1 MVDKQEIAQVFRSWF
16 DTDSLRFEVN
26 DDGTISGEGLIHTSA
41 KLPRK
46 LPVRFKTFTGSM
58 WLMQTGLDT
67 LEGLPEYLDGDLRVR
82 GNQLSDL
89 KGAPKIITGIFNI
102 IDNPLE
108 SLEGFPNSVTTVIL
122 DDDPKL
128 PMLRLLNASEITIKG
143 SRDPDYR
150 VQEILNKYAGQG
162 RAGAID
168 CKRELVA
175 AGFEGNARW

>member
-16 DTDSLRFEVN
+16 DTDSVRFEVN

-58 WLMQTGLDT
+58 WLIQTGLDT

-102 IDNPLE
+102 MENPLE
-108 SLEGFPNSVTTVIL
+108 SLEGFPSSVTTIIL
-122 DDDPKL
+122 DDDLKL
-128 PMLRLLNASEITIKG
+128 PMLRLLNATEIHIKG
-143 SRDPDYR
+143 SRDPNYT
-150 VQEILNKYAGQG
+150 VQKILEKYAGQG
-162 RAGAID
+162 RRARFNAQ
-168 CKRELVA
+168 KELED